1 MKVIFLQDV
10 SNVASA
16 GDIKEVAN
24 GYARNFLLPKKLAM
38 QATPSAAGV
47 VEAQRRIIERNQAR
61 TQAEMTDLAQ
71 QIEGKEVTLKAKPV
85 AEDRLYGSITSID
98 IASALESA
106 TGLVVDKKKIELAE
120 PIKQLGS
127 YEVTI
132 KLAKDIAAKI
142 KVIVE
147 KEETG

>member
-1 MKVIFLQDV
+1 M
-10 SNVASA
+10 ASA
-16 GDIKEVAN
+16 GDMKEVAN

-38 QATPSAAGV
+38 QATPSATGI

-61 TQAEMTDLAQ
+61 TQAEMADLAQ
-71 QIEGKEVTLKAKPV
+71 QIEGKEVTLKAKTG

-147 KEETG
+147 KEGTG

>member
-10 SNVASA
+10 PNVASA
-16 GDIKEVAN
+16 GDMKEVAN

-38 QATPSAAGV
+38 QATPSATGI

-61 TQAEMTDLAQ
+61 TQAEMADLAQ
-71 QIEGKEVTLKAKPV
+71 QIEGKEVTLKAKTG

>member
-1 MKVIFLQDV
+1 
-10 SNVASA
+10 VASA
-16 GDIKEVAN
+16 GDMKEVAN

-38 QATPSAAGV
+38 QATPSATGI

-61 TQAEMTDLAQ
+61 TQAEMADLAQ
-71 QIEGKEVTLKAKPV
+71 QIEGKEVTLKAKTG